1 MDLRDA
7 FVARQPIFDRS
18 RRAIAYELLFRD
30 GLGGAAAFAD
40 GDRATR
46 DVVSHSYLTIGL
58 DRLTG
63 GRPAYI
69 NFTRDLLLQ
78 QTAALLPKELT
89 VIEILENVRPDPE
102 VLSALKRLKQQGY
115 VLALDDFVCI
125 EGRREFLDL
134 VDIVKMDFQHGAGAA
149 QRCREVAALRG
160 LHGGRLRLLAEKVE
174 DYSDFRLAM
183 EAGFDYF
190 QGYFFSRPE
199 VISGKVIP
207 GNRLAQ
213 LRLLYS
219 IQEPSLDFRGLE
231 GVIKTDLSL
240 TTKLLRFI
248 NAAAFPWAHDI
259 VSLRQALVLLGEDQV
274 RRWVALAMI
283 SDLAAEKP
291 MELAMLS
298 SIRGRLCEQLAS
310 AVQGIRPLDA
320 FLVGAFS
327 LLDALLDT
335 PMDNVLAQVPLPPEA
350 RAALGGDTCP
360 LRQILNLVVAY
371 ETGQWGTVSTLAS
384 KLALAENTVSTC
396 YLDSLDWT
404 RRAFG
409 QAA

>member
-1 MDLRDA
+1 MDIRDV

-18 RRAIAYELLFRD
+18 RRAVAYELLFRD
-30 GLGGAAAFAD
+30 GRGGSAAFTD

-69 NFTRDLLLQ
+69 NFTRDLLLR

-89 VIEILENVRPDPE
+89 VIEILEDVPPDPE
-102 VLSALKRLKQQGY
+102 VLSALRSLKRQGY
-115 VLALDDFVCI
+115 VLALDDFVCQ
-125 EGRREFLDL
+125 EGRKEFLDV
-134 VDIVKMDFQHGAGAA
+134 VDIVKMDFHAAGAA
-149 QRCREVAALRG
+149 QRSGEIAALRG

-174 DYSDFRLAM
+174 DYSEFRQAM
-183 EAGFDYF
+183 EAGFDFF

-207 GNRLAQ
+207 GNRIAH
-213 LRLLYS
+213 LRLLHS
-219 IQEPSLDFRGLE
+219 IQEPSLDFKSLE
-231 GVIKTDLSL
+231 GVIKTDLAL

-248 NAAAFPWAHDI
+248 NAAAFPWAHEI

-283 SDLAAEKP
+283 SDLASEKP

-298 SIRGRLCEQLAS
+298 SVRGRLCEQLAS
-310 AVQGIRPLDA
+310 AVTGIRPLDA

-335 PMDNVLAQVPLPPEA
+335 PMDRVLAQVPLPPEA
-350 RAALGGDTCP
+350 HAALSGEPCP
-360 LRQILNLVVAY
+360 LRQILNLAVAY

-384 KLALAENTVSTC
+384 KLAVAENAISAC

-404 RRAFG
+404 RLAFG